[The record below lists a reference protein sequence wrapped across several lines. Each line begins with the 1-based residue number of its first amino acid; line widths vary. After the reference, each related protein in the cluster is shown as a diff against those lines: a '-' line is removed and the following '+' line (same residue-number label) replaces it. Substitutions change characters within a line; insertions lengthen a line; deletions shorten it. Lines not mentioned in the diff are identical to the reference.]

1 MRLARWLS
9 PREGISDSG
18 ALSPAAPSAE
28 PSQPSRPPMNLTDLT
43 SHLDAFLRIAD
54 VPDSDRALN
63 GLQVENSGAVERVV
77 AAVDAS
83 QASIAFA
90 AAQGPGTLLLVHH
103 GLFWDGNLPLTGRR
117 WRRLAA
123 AIRGDVAVYSA
134 HLPLDLHPEVGN
146 NALLAAKLGVPVENW
161 WGDDDGVPLGVQ
173 GTVDLSRE
181 ELADRLRRAV
191 VGRVQLV
198 PGGPERCRRVGI
210 VTGGAGS
217 MIAAARAAGCD
228 TFVTGE
234 GAHHTWFD
242 AMEGGIN
249 VLYGGHY
256 ATETF
261 GVKALAERLG
271 QQFGLPGTFFDLP
284 TGR

>member
-1 MRLARWLS
+1 
-9 PREGISDSG
+9 
-18 ALSPAAPSAE
+18 
-28 PSQPSRPPMNLTDLT
+28 MNLTDLAA
-43 SHLDAFLRIAD
+43 HLDAWLRIAE

-63 GLQVENSGAVERVV
+63 GLQVENSGAVERIV

-83 QASIAFA
+83 QASIGHA
-90 AAQGPGTLLLVHH
+90 AGLGRGTLLLVHH

-117 WRRLAA
+117 YRRLAA

-146 NALLAAKLGVPVENW
+146 NALLAAGLGVPVEGW
-161 WGDDDGVPLGVQ
+161 WGGDDGVKLGVL
-173 GTVDLSRE
+173 GSVEVGRDT
-181 ELADRLRRAV
+181 LADRLRQLLG
-191 VGRVQLV
+191 GRVQVL

-217 MIAAARAAGCD
+217 MIAAAREAGCD
-228 TFVTGE
+228 TFITGE
-234 GAHHTWFD
+234 GSHHTWFD

-261 GVKALAERLG
+261 GVRAAAE
-271 QQFGLPGTFFDLP
+271 QVAAKFGLEWGFFDLP

>member
-1 MRLARWLS
+1 MILA
-9 PREGISDSG
+9 
-18 ALSPAAPSAE
+18 
-28 PSQPSRPPMNLTDLT
+28 DLT
-43 SHLDAFLRIAD
+43 THLDEYLRIAA

-63 GLQVENSGAVERVV
+63 GLQVENSGAIERLV

-83 QASIAFA
+83 QAAVDFA
-90 AAQGPGTLLLVHH
+90 AARGRGTLLLVHH
-103 GLFWDGNLPLTGRR
+103 GLFWDGDLPLTGRR
-117 WRRLAA
+117 YRRLAA

-134 HLPLDLHPEVGN
+134 HIPLDLHPEVGN
-146 NALLAAKLGVPVENW
+146 NALLAAELGVPVERW
-161 WGDDDGVPLGVQ
+161 WGDHHGVPIGVL
-173 GTVDLSRE
+173 GTVDLPRE
-181 ELADRLRRAV
+181 ELADRLRRV
-191 VGRVQLV
+191 LVGRVQLI

-210 VTGGAGS
+210 ITGGAGS
-217 MIAAARAAGCD
+217 MIAAAREAGCD

-256 ATETF
+256 ATETL
-261 GVKALAERLG
+261 GVKALAEKLSEKF
-271 QQFGLPGTFFDLP
+271 QLPSTFFDLP

>member
-1 MRLARWLS
+1 
-9 PREGISDSG
+9 
-18 ALSPAAPSAE
+18 
-28 PSQPSRPPMNLTDLT
+28 MNLTDLT
-43 SHLDAFLRIAD
+43 THLDNWLRIAE

-63 GLQVENSGAVERVV
+63 GLQVGNSGAAERIV

-83 QASIAFA
+83 QASIEHA
-90 AAQGPGTLLLVHH
+90 AGLGRGTLLLVHH

-117 WRRLAA
+117 YRRLAA

-146 NALLAAKLGVPVENW
+146 NALLAAGLGVPVEEW
-161 WGDDDGVPLGVQ
+161 WGGDDGVKLGVV
-173 GTVDLSRE
+173 GAVDMARDA
-181 ELADRLRRAV
+181 LADRLRRLLG
-191 VGRVQLV
+191 GRVQVL

-217 MIAAARAAGCD
+217 MIAAAREAGCD
-228 TFVTGE
+228 TFITGE
-234 GAHHTWFD
+234 GSHHTWFD
-242 AMEGGIN
+242 AMEGGMN

-261 GVKALAERLG
+261 GVKAAAEQVAAR
-271 QQFGLPGTFFDLP
+271 FGLGWGFFDLP

>member
-1 MRLARWLS
+1 
-9 PREGISDSG
+9 
-18 ALSPAAPSAE
+18 
-28 PSQPSRPPMNLTDLT
+28 MNLADLT
-43 SHLDAFLRIAD
+43 THLDAWLRIAE

-63 GLQVENSGAVERVV
+63 GLQVGNSGAVERIV

-83 QASIAFA
+83 QASIEHA
-90 AAQGPGTLLLVHH
+90 AGLGRGTLLLVHH

-117 WRRLAA
+117 YRRLAA

-146 NALLAAKLGVPVENW
+146 NVLLAAGLGVPVEGW
-161 WGDDDGVPLGVQ
+161 WGGDDGVKLGVL
-173 GTVDLSRE
+173 GAVEVTRDA
-181 ELADRLRRAV
+181 LADRLRRLLG
-191 VGRVQLV
+191 GRVQVL

-217 MIAAARAAGCD
+217 MVAAAREAGCD
-228 TFVTGE
+228 TFITGE
-234 GAHHTWFD
+234 GSHHTWFD
-242 AMEGGIN
+242 AMEGGMN

-261 GVKALAERLG
+261 GVKAAAEQVAAKFALG
-271 QQFGLPGTFFDLP
+271 WGFFDLP

>member
-1 MRLARWLS
+1 
-9 PREGISDSG
+9 
-18 ALSPAAPSAE
+18 
-28 PSQPSRPPMNLTDLT
+28 MNLSDIT
-43 SHLDAFLRIAD
+43 SHLDAYLRIAA

-63 GLQVENSGAVERVV
+63 GLQVENSGAVERIV

-83 QASIAFA
+83 QAAIDFA
-90 AAQGPGTLLLVHH
+90 AARGRGTLLVVHH

-117 WRRLAA
+117 YRRLSA

-134 HLPLDLHPEVGN
+134 HIPLDLHPEVGN
-146 NALLAAKLGVPVENW
+146 NALLAAELGVPVEQW
-161 WGDDDGVPLGVQ
+161 WGDHHGVPIGVL
-173 GTVDLSRE
+173 GTVDLPRE
-181 ELADRLRRAV
+181 ELADRLRRV
-191 VGRVQLV
+191 LVGRVQLI

-210 VTGGAGS
+210 ITGGAGS
-217 MIAAARAAGCD
+217 AIAEARAAGCD

-234 GAHHTWFD
+234 GTHHTWFD

-256 ATETF
+256 ATETL
-261 GVKALAERLG
+261 GVKALAE
-271 QQFGLPGTFFDLP
+271 QVAKQFGLAWTFFDLP